1 MGLIKWIKGAIERMF
16 KKDAERIFG
25 IKTIYSG
32 KMETAINLWDKITS
46 GEPPWVNKEDD
57 IETINFA
64 KFIASVTAKKIC
76 LDIDV
81 NVTGSARADYIQDVM
96 SALKK
101 VIRNKVEDVC
111 CIGGIM
117 MKHNGA
123 LGKNCIDYVMPW
135 DFMITDTVAG
145 EITGAMFHEMIQK
158 GDKYYHRMEYQHYDN
173 NGIYVIE
180 NRAFVSNSDE
190 RLGREISLDSLQEWK
205 GMLDVAYIENLDK
218 PLFAYLKLP
227 YNNTIDRTS
236 PLGVPVFYN
245 AIKELKDLDIAWCR
259 KSGETDDSKHI
270 TFMTPDVIKHAGKN
284 KIHLPR
290 FVREADISGA
300 ASAES
305 NIHEHTATMLT
316 DSRIKDINSILAM
329 ISTKCGFS
337 QGMFVLDG
345 KTGMVTATQV
355 EADDRETIE
364 TIKDMRDALKDTLE
378 HLIYI
383 VNAYADLYQ
392 ITPVGVYETSYG
404 FGDLTY
410 NWDED
415 RARHW
420 QYVQQNK
427 YPLYKYYM
435 EFEGMSEDE
444 AKTVVAEAQ
453 KDVGK
458 RQGLFEEE

>member
-1 MGLIKWIKGAIERMF
+1 
-16 KKDAERIFG
+16 
-25 IKTIYSG
+25 
-32 KMETAINLWDKITS
+32 
-46 GEPPWVNKEDD
+46 
-57 IETINFA
+57 
-64 KFIASVTAKKIC
+64 
-76 LDIDV
+76 
-81 NVTGSARADYIQDVM
+81 
-96 SALKK
+96 
-101 VIRNKVEDVC
+101 
-111 CIGGIM
+111 
-117 MKHNGA
+117 
-123 LGKNCIDYVMPW
+123 
-135 DFMITDTVAG
+135 
-145 EITGAMFHEMIQK
+145 
-158 GDKYYHRMEYQHYDN
+158 
-173 NGIYVIE
+173 
-180 NRAFVSNSDE
+180 
-190 RLGREISLDSLQEWK
+190 
-205 GMLDVAYIENLDK
+205 
-218 PLFAYLKLP
+218 
-227 YNNTIDRTS
+227 
-236 PLGVPVFYN
+236 
-245 AIKELKDLDIAWCR
+245 
-259 KSGETDDSKHI
+259 
-270 TFMTPDVIKHAGKN
+270 MTPDVIKHAGKN

-427 YPLYKYYM
+427 YPLYRY
-435 EFEGMSEDE
+435 
-444 AKTVVAEAQ
+444 
-453 KDVGK
+453 
-458 RQGLFEEE
+458 